1 MKPRI
6 LVLDD
11 DQLLLKF
18 IENALQQGGFE
29 CELADSLSNAF
40 QAIQESSPNL
50 ILADY
55 TLRDGTAFDLLDW
68 LKAEDLNTPL
78 IVFTGMATIELAVEA
93 VKKGA
98 EYFIAK
104 PLDVKPMI
112 ALIHRSLENI
122 RAVRRNTAV
131 KRERARYQRDP
142 FLGKSRA
149 ILDLKRAAER
159 ILDAN
164 STVLIQG
171 ETGTGKAVLARWLHQ
186 MGPRSGEAF
195 IDLNCAGLSHDL
207 LESELF
213 GHQKGAFTG
222 AHANKLGLLEAAN
235 HGTLFLDEIGEMV
248 PLVQAKVLKVVEEKQ
263 YYRLG
268 DVRERRVD
276 VQMIAATHRNLR
288 ELVDEGRFRE
298 DLFYRINALTLSIP
312 PLRERR
318 EDIALLTEV
327 LLDQLG
333 WDMKRG
339 TFTLSDRARRS
350 LESYSWP
357 GNIRELRNVLERAV
371 LLAEDG
377 LIDEL
382 GLDNQHHQRPWSAV
396 TPSTNKGTLQEME
409 KAYIEEILD
418 KEGGRVA
425 PTAKRLGIP
434 RSSLY
439 AKLRA
444 YGIQAP
450 SLPNKLN

>member
-11 DQLLLKF
+11 DDLLLQF
-18 IENALQQGGFE
+18 IDSALRQGGFE
-29 CELADSLSNAF
+29 CELADSLSRAF
-40 QAIQESSPNL
+40 LAIRESSPNL

-68 LKAEDLNTPL
+68 LKAEDLSTPV

-98 EYFIAK
+98 ESFMAK
-104 PLDVKPMI
+104 PLDVKHMI
-112 ALIHRSLENI
+112 ALIERSLEKV
-122 RAVRRNTAV
+122 RAMQRNTV
-131 KRERARYQRDP
+131 VLRERARYQRDP
-142 FLGKSRA
+142 FLGESRA
-149 ILDLKRAAER
+149 ILELKKAAQR
-159 ILDAN
+159 IVNAN

-171 ETGTGKAVLARWLHQ
+171 ETGTGKAVLARWIHQ
-186 MGPRSGEAF
+186 KGPRSSEAF
-195 IDLNCAGLSHDL
+195 VDLNCAGLSHDL

-213 GHQKGAFTG
+213 GYQKGAFTG
-222 AHANKLGLLEAAN
+222 ANANKLGLLEAAN

-248 PLVQAKVLKVVEEKQ
+248 PLVQAKVLKVVEDKQ

-276 VQMIAATHRNLR
+276 VQIIAATHRNLR
-288 ELVDEGRFRE
+288 DLVNEGRFRE

-318 EDIALLTEV
+318 EDIPLLASM

-350 LESYSWP
+350 LETYSWP

-371 LLAEDG
+371 LLSEDG
-377 LIDEL
+377 RIDEL
-382 GLDNQHHQRPWSAV
+382 GLESPVHEQPRHSV
-396 TPSTNKGTLQEME
+396 LPSGNKGTLQEME
-409 KAYIEEILD
+409 RAYIEEILQL
-418 KEGGRVA
+418 EGGRVA
-425 PTAKRLGIP
+425 ATAKHLGIP

-439 AKLRA
+439 AKLKA
-444 YGIQAP
+444 YGIQAAP
-450 SLPNKLN
+450 